1 MRTIPLLQ
9 PAAIAVAG
17 MAVAGLAISSA
28 ANAGP
33 TGGTVKAGTA
43 SIAQS
48 GTSTTI
54 TQTSNRAVIDWRS
67 FNTAPTESVTFV
79 QPGAQAAVLNRV
91 TGSQASTLAGSLT
104 ANGQVYLVNPNGV
117 FISNGATINA
127 GSLFV
132 TTANIANA
140 EFMTDAA
147 AAAGRYR
154 FDQLTSRAGSAA
166 IVNAGTITVAD
177 GGLVAFVAPG
187 VKNTGTI
194 TARLGTIELASATHF
209 TLDLAGDDLLRL
221 ALDDSV
227 AASIRDSTGTA
238 LTSQVTAGGQITA
251 DGGRVVLLS
260 VPAAAGLVSDAINLS
275 GVVRARSIAGNAG
288 SIELLATGG
297 VITIGGTAD
306 VSSATA
312 GVAGGEIDAIGGNV
326 HLASTAVAN
335 ASGPGGGGRITLGGS
350 YASGSATTE
359 TSRTT
364 VDAGAQALA
373 CGTSA
378 CAADGTGGT
387 GAGGIVRVYSAQG
400 TSVAGRLSV
409 NSSSAAQAGIIET
422 ISNLG
427 LTQLAA
433 TANLQAR
440 SGEGQTPGFI
450 AVTGS
455 TLDVNAA
462 VSIDLR
468 DTANQ
473 IPVDVTRAIY
483 DTDPALG
490 TRNYVMPQD
499 VAAGNDHLQ
508 TDFPLLFHAYAPEAN
523 VQPNTYAV
531 ALPPIGVPG
540 SNIFA
545 SGREAPVGSLRPT
558 GGAPS
563 SLIAGSAGVL
573 TAIPISLSSL
583 PPDSGAVNNLVSQ
596 ATTDVVLADALDR
609 PAGQLKPNANDIG
622 TMSLWVGGP
631 GVGQLAD
638 LGRTSS
644 LGGASIDVFSANFH
658 VLSPRGGEGDTQIAD
673 YLCRSPYQRDACK

>member
-9 PAAIAVAG
+9 PAAIAAAG

-33 TGGTVKAGTA
+33 TGGAVKAGTA

-67 FNTAPTESVTFV
+67 FNTTPTESVNFV

-117 FISNGATINA
+117 FIGSGAAINA

-140 EFMTDAA
+140 EFMTDPA

-154 FDQLTSRAGSAA
+154 FDQLTTRAGSSA
-166 IVNAGTITVAD
+166 IVNAGTISVAD

-227 AASIRDSTGTA
+227 AASIRDSSGAA

-275 GVVRARSIAGNAG
+275 GVVRARSIAGNMG

-297 VITIGGTAD
+297 VINIGGTAD
-306 VSSATA
+306 VTSATA
-312 GVAGGEIDAIGGNV
+312 GVAGGEIDVIGGTV
-326 HLASTAVAN
+326 HLTSTAVAN
-335 ASGPGGGGRITLGGS
+335 ASGPGGGGRIILGGS
-350 YASGSATTE
+350 YESGTLTTE
-359 TSRTT
+359 TAHTT

-373 CGTSA
+373 CGTTT

-387 GAGGIVRVYSAQG
+387 GAGGILRAYSAQG

-409 NSSSAAQAGIIET
+409 NASSAAQAGTIEAV
-422 ISNLG
+422 SNLG

-433 TANLQAR
+433 TAHLEAR
-440 SGEGQTPGFI
+440 TGEGRSPGFI
-450 AVTGS
+450 AVLGD
-455 TLDVNAA
+455 TLAVNGA
-462 VSIDLR
+462 VSIDMR
-468 DTANQ
+468 DTASQ
-473 IPVDVTRAIY
+473 APVELTRAIY
-483 DTDPALG
+483 DLDPALG
-490 TRNYVMPQD
+490 TRNYIMPPD
-499 VAAGNDHLQ
+499 AGDDHRQ
-508 TDFPLLFHAYAPEAN
+508 TDHPLLFHAYADLGFSGYQNSLPVIAD
-523 VQPNTYAV
+523 PN
-531 ALPPIGVPG
+531 
-540 SNIFA
+540 SNIFITDVP
-545 SGREAPVGSLRPT
+545 EIPVGTLRPT

-563 SLIAGSAGVL
+563 SLVASGADTL

-596 ATTDVVLADALDR
+596 PTTDVVLADALDR
-609 PAGQLKPNANDIG
+609 PAGQLKSNANDIG

>member
-9 PAAIAVAG
+9 PAAMAVAG

-67 FNTAPTESVTFV
+67 FNTTPTESVTFV

-91 TGSQASTLAGSLT
+91 TGSQATTFAGSLT

-140 EFMTDAA
+140 EFMTDPA

-154 FDQLTSRAGSAA
+154 FDQLTARAGSST
-166 IVNAGTITVAD
+166 IVNAGTISVAD
-177 GGLVAFVAPG
+177 GGMVAFVAPG

-238 LTSQVTAGGQITA
+238 LTSQVTAGGQLTA

-312 GVAGGEIDAIGGNV
+312 GVAGGEIDVIGGNI
-326 HLASTAVAN
+326 HLTNTAVAN
-335 ASGPGGGGRITLGGS
+335 ASGPGGGGRIILGGS
-350 YASGSATTE
+350 YASGTQTTE
-359 TSRTT
+359 TNQTI

-373 CGTSA
+373 CGTAA

-409 NSSSAAQAGIIET
+409 NASSAAQAGTIET
-422 ISNLG
+422 VSNLG

-433 TANLQAR
+433 TAHLEAR
-440 SGEGQTPGFI
+440 TGEGQNAGFI
-450 AVTGS
+450 AVLGN
-455 TLDVNAA
+455 TLMVNGA
-462 VSIDLR
+462 VSIDMR

-473 IPVDVTRAIY
+473 TPADVDRAIY
-483 DTDPALG
+483 DLDPALG
-490 TRNYVMPQD
+490 TRNYIMPPD
-499 VAAGNDHLQ
+499 AGDDHRQ
-508 TDFPLLFHAYAPEAN
+508 TGHPLLFHAYAELGFSGYQNFLPVIAD
-523 VQPNTYAV
+523 PN
-531 ALPPIGVPG
+531 
-540 SNIFA
+540 SNIFI
-545 SGREAPVGSLRPT
+545 SDVPEIPVGTLRPT

-563 SLIAGSAGVL
+563 SLVASGADAL

-609 PAGQLKPNANDIG
+609 PAGTLKPNANDIG

-644 LGGASIDVFSANFH
+644 LGGASVDVFSANFH

-673 YLCRSPYQRDACK
+673 YLCRSPYRRDACK

>member
-140 EFMTDAA
+140 EFMADPA

-154 FDQLTSRAGSAA
+154 FDQLTARAGSSA

-227 AASIRDSTGTA
+227 AASIRDSSGTA
-238 LTSQVTAGGQITA
+238 LTSQVTAGGQLTA

-306 VSSATA
+306 VTSTTA
-312 GVAGGEIDAIGGNV
+312 GVAGGEIDAIGGTV
-326 HLASTAVAN
+326 HLTNTALAN
-335 ASGPGGGGRITLGGS
+335 ASGLGGGGRIILGGS
-350 YASGSATTE
+350 YASGTEITE

-409 NSSSAAQAGIIET
+409 NASSAAQAGTIET

-433 TANLQAR
+433 TANFQAR
-440 SGEGQTPGFI
+440 GGEGQTPGFI
-450 AVTGS
+450 AVIGN
-455 TLDVNAA
+455 TLDVSAA

-468 DTANQ
+468 DTANL
-473 IPVDVTRAIY
+473 IPVEVDRPIY
-483 DTDPALG
+483 DADPALG
-490 TRNYVMPQD
+490 TRNYIMPPD
-499 VAAGNDHLQ
+499 DDHRQ
-508 TDFPLLFHAYAPEAN
+508 TGHPLLFHAYANEGN
-523 VQPNTYAV
+523 SGYD
-531 ALPPIGVPG
+531 ALLPLINAPG
-540 SNIFA
+540 SNSNIFA
-545 SGREAPVGSLRPT
+545 SEREAPVGTLRPT

-563 SLIAGSAGVL
+563 SLVASGADAL

-609 PAGQLKPNANDIG
+609 PAGQLKSNANDIG

>member
-9 PAAIAVAG
+9 PAAIAAAG

-117 FISNGATINA
+117 FIGSGATINA

-140 EFMTDAA
+140 EFMTDPV

-154 FDQLTSRAGSAA
+154 FDQLTTRAGSSA

-227 AASIRDSTGTA
+227 AALIRDSSGTA

-288 SIELLATGG
+288 SIELLATSG
-297 VITIGGTAD
+297 VITMGGTAD

-312 GVAGGEIDAIGGNV
+312 GVAGGEIDVIGGDI
-326 HLASTAVAN
+326 HLTNTAVAN
-335 ASGPGGGGRITLGGS
+335 ASGPGGGGRIILGGS
-350 YASGSATTE
+350 YESGTLTTE
-359 TSRTT
+359 TAHTT

-373 CGTSA
+373 CGTTT

-387 GAGGIVRVYSAQG
+387 GAGGIVRAYSAQG

-409 NSSSAAQAGIIET
+409 NASSAAQAGTIET

-433 TANLQAR
+433 TTHLEAR
-440 SGEGQTPGFI
+440 TGEGQFAGFI
-450 AVTGS
+450 AVLGN
-455 TLDVNAA
+455 TLTVNSA
-462 VSIDLR
+462 VSIDMR

-473 IPVDVTRAIY
+473 VPTDLDRAIY

-490 TRNYVMPQD
+490 TRNYIMPPD
-499 VAAGNDHLQ
+499 VAEGNNHRQ
-508 TDFPLLFHAYAPEAN
+508 TGHPLLFHAYAEEGFSGYENFLPVIAD
-523 VQPNTYAV
+523 PN
-531 ALPPIGVPG
+531 
-540 SNIFA
+540 SNIFI
-545 SGREAPVGSLRPT
+545 SDVPETPVGTLRPT

-563 SLIAGSAGVL
+563 SLVASGADAL

-596 ATTDVVLADALDR
+596 PTTDVVLADALDR
-609 PAGQLKPNANDIG
+609 PAGALKPNANDIG

-673 YLCRSPYQRDACK
+673 YLCRSPYSRDACK